1 MSDPG
6 SEKGAGWVLFAAFT
20 MIVVAGWNI
29 FEGLFALI
37 DDQKMVA
44 MGSGN
49 FLLIDV
55 TTWGWMQLLFGVL
68 LLLVGIG
75 LIAGSGFAQGVAVFL
90 VTVNAMSQVF
100 TIPVF
105 PWWSVT
111 MLVLNVF
118 VIWAL
123 CVYRPMKV

>member
-1 MSDPG
+1 M
-6 SEKGAGWVLFAAFT
+6 LFAAFT

-75 LIAGSGFAQGVAVFL
+75 LIAGSGLAQGVAVFL
-90 VTVNAMSQVF
+90 VTINAMSQVF
-100 TIPVF
+100 TLPVF
-105 PWWSVT
+105 PWWSIA

-123 CVYRPMKV
+123 CVYRPVKI